1 MRILVIVPEIFETAG
16 GIPLWNKIFLK
27 ALSGLC
33 IENGMF
39 LEIISLNDFAE
50 LRDEKYI
57 SNDIPFQGMS
67 RNKVK
72 TAFLSILKSARA
84 DMVVFGHINLAPLGL
99 LFKMLKP
106 RLKYGI
112 LIYGIEVWERL
123 PLAKQLSARRA
134 DFIFSISR
142 FTAEKLAELNGINKD
157 KIHVLA
163 NCLNPFFADNRN
175 TPTINRSFPKGRIL
189 LSVSRLNPSERYKG
203 IDHVI
208 MAMPS
213 ILSVFPDTYY
223 IVVGNGDDKERLHAL
238 SRDLGVSKHVIFT
251 GYVSDEELPGYYSG
265 CDVFLLPSGREGF
278 GFVFLEAMA
287 FKKPCIGARDGGIP
301 EVVVDKETGILVEFG
316 DVDALGNAII
326 NLLTVESTRKRLGEE
341 GYKRLM
347 DKFTFDIYK
356 NKLLR
361 LITNVRK

>member
-1 MRILVIVPEIFETAG
+1 MRILVIVPEVFKTAG
-16 GIPLWNKIFLK
+16 GIPLWDKIFIK
-27 ALSGLC
+27 ALSE
-33 IENGMF
+33 IYNENRT
-39 LEIISLNDFAE
+39 IVDVISLNDITE
-50 LRDEKYI
+50 QREEEYL
-57 SNDIPFQGMS
+57 SNSIRFQGMS

-112 LIYGIEVWERL
+112 LVYGIEVWERL
-123 PLAKQLSARRA
+123 PFAKQLSARRA

-157 KIHVLA
+157 KIHILA
-163 NCLNPFFADNRN
+163 NCLNPFFADSRN
-175 TPTINRSFPKGRIL
+175 PPTINRSFPKGRIL
-189 LSVSRLNPSERYKG
+189 LSVSRLDPSERLKG

-213 ILSVFPDTYY
+213 VLSVFPDAYY
-223 IVVGNGDDKERLHAL
+223 IVVGKGGDRERLQAL
-238 SRDLGVSKHVIFT
+238 SRDLGVSEHIIFT
-251 GYVSDEELPGYYSG
+251 GYVPDEELTGYYSV
-265 CDVFLLPSGREGF
+265 CDIFLLPSGSEGF

-316 DVDALGNAII
+316 DVDAIGNAII

-361 LITNVRK
+361 LITNGRK